1 MGLISDIFI
10 FLVSCIPY
18 CFGILALVLAIY
30 IVVSSI
36 VEFIDDVHFRLSAIW
51 LAIPWLIAKL
61 IFAIIVGCFGVTLLV
76 S

>member
-18 CFGILALVLAIY
+18 CFGILVLVLAIY

-36 VEFIDDVHFRLSAIW
+36 AEFIVDIHFKIRVLW
-51 LAIPWLIAKL
+51 LEILWLIAKL
-61 IFAIIVGCFGVTLLV
+61 IFAIIVGCCGMTFIC
-76 S
+76 

>member
-1 MGLISDIFI
+1 MELISDIFI

-18 CFGILALVLAIY
+18 CFGILILVLAIY

-36 VEFIDDVHFRLSAIW
+36 AEFIDDIRFKLSVIW
-51 LAIPWLIAKL
+51 LDILWLIAKL
-61 IFAIIVGCFGVTLLV
+61 IFAVIVGCCGMTFT

>member
-18 CFGILALVLAIY
+18 CFGILVLVLAIY

-36 VEFIDDVHFRLSAIW
+36 AEFITDIRFNLNVIW
-51 LAIPWLIAKL
+51 LSILWLMAKL
-61 IFAIIVGCFGVTLLV
+61 IFAIIVGCCGMAFI

>member
-1 MGLISDIFI
+1 MELISDIFI

-18 CFGILALVLAIY
+18 CFGILTLVLAIY

-36 VEFIDDVHFRLSAIW
+36 AEFIDDIRFKLSVLW
-51 LAIPWLIAKL
+51 LEILWLIAKL
-61 IFAIIVGCFGVTLLV
+61 IFAIIVGCCGMTFII

>member
-1 MGLISDIFI
+1 MELVSDIFI

-18 CFGILALVLAIY
+18 CFGILTLVLAIY

-36 VEFIDDVHFRLSAIW
+36 AEFITDIRFNLNVIW
-51 LAIPWLIAKL
+51 LSILWLMAKL
-61 IFAIIVGCFGVTLLV
+61 IFAIIVGCCGMTFI

>member
-18 CFGILALVLAIY
+18 CFGILTLVLAIY

-36 VEFIDDVHFRLSAIW
+36 AEFIDDIRFKLSVIW
-51 LAIPWLIAKL
+51 LDILWLIAKL
-61 IFAIIVGCFGVTLLV
+61 IFAIIVGCCGMTFI

>member
-18 CFGILALVLAIY
+18 CFGILALVLVIY
-30 IVVSSI
+30 IVVCSI
-36 VEFIDDVHFRLSAIW
+36 AEFIDDIRFKLSIIW
-51 LAIPWLIAKL
+51 LAILWLIAKL
-61 IFAIIVGCFGVTLLV
+61 IFAIIVGCCGMTFII

>member
-18 CFGILALVLAIY
+18 CFGILVLVLAIY

-36 VEFIDDVHFRLSAIW
+36 AEFITDIRFNLNVIW
-51 LAIPWLIAKL
+51 LSILWLMAKL
-61 IFAIIVGCFGVTLLV
+61 IFAIIVGCCGMTFI

>member
-1 MGLISDIFI
+1 MELISDIFI

-18 CFGILALVLAIY
+18 CFGILVLVLAIY

-36 VEFIDDVHFRLSAIW
+36 AEFITDIRFNLNVIW
-51 LAIPWLIAKL
+51 LSILWLMAKL
-61 IFAIIVGCFGVTLLV
+61 IFAIIVGCCGMTFI

>member
-18 CFGILALVLAIY
+18 CFGILILVLAIY

-36 VEFIDDVHFRLSAIW
+36 AEFIDDIRFKLSVLW
-51 LAIPWLIAKL
+51 LDIPWLIAKF
-61 IFAIIVGCFGVTLLV
+61 IFAIIIFCFGMTFIT
-76 S
+76 

>member
-1 MGLISDIFI
+1 MELISDIFI

-18 CFGILALVLAIY
+18 CFGILTLVLAIY

-36 VEFIDDVHFRLSAIW
+36 AEFIDDIRFKLSVLW
-51 LAIPWLIAKL
+51 LEILWLIAKL
-61 IFAIIVGCFGVTLLV
+61 IFAIIVGCFGMTFI

>member
-18 CFGILALVLAIY
+18 CFGILVLVLAIY
-30 IVVSSI
+30 IAVSSI
-36 VEFIDDVHFRLSAIW
+36 AEFIDDIRFNLSVIW
-51 LAIPWLIAKL
+51 LAILWLIVKL
-61 IFAIIVGCFGVTLLV
+61 IFAIIVGCCGMTFI

>member
-18 CFGILALVLAIY
+18 CFGILILVLAIY

-36 VEFIDDVHFRLSAIW
+36 AEFINDIRFKLCVIW
-51 LAIPWLIAKL
+51 LDIPWLIAKL
-61 IFAIIVGCFGVTLLV
+61 IFAIIVGCLGMTFI